1 MGVEGKV
8 FIKFV
13 VDKEGIINQVAVLRG
28 VSDCNLL
35 EKEALRVVRS
45 MPKWT
50 PGKQHGKAVSVY
62 FTLPISFKL
71 SHDTEAK

>member
-45 MPKWT
+45 MPKWN